1 LLEILI
7 ITVFVLSIYISYII
21 MPAFCKMFIETNKVA
36 KNYKGNFV
44 SQGVGVIFPIC
55 CLFGYSL
62 FMLFNYMG
70 FQNKVIVT
78 ITFAMF
84 AMSLVGFLDDVFGSR
99 DVLGLLGHFK
109 ALIKGKI
116 TTGSLKA
123 IVGMLVSFVIS
134 IFVSADITSI
144 IINTFLMALYTN
156 LLNLL
161 DLRPGRC
168 IKFFLF
174 LNAIFAISLSIKGN
188 IYLLILFIPLLGTVL
203 GYLPYDL
210 NAKCM
215 MGDAGSNV
223 LGISTGILAVMSLN
237 ISEKIVNLVLLIL
250 IHVFAEKYSISDFIS
265 KNTVLSWLDELG
277 RGKKID

>member
-1 LLEILI
+1 MLEILI
-7 ITVFVLSIYISYII
+7 IVVFILSIYFSHMIT
-21 MPAFCKMFIETNKVA
+21 PAFCKMFIETNKVA
-36 KNYKGNFV
+36 KNYKGDFV

-55 CLFGYSL
+55 CLLGYSL
-62 FMLFNYMG
+62 LMLFNYTV
-70 FQNKVIVT
+70 FQNDIIVI
-78 ITFAMF
+78 IIFAIF
-84 AMSLVGFLDDVFGSR
+84 ALCLVGFLDDIFGSR

-109 ALIKGKI
+109 ALIKGRI

-123 IVGMLVSFVIS
+123 IVGLLVSFVIS
-134 IFVSADITSI
+134 IFISTDITSI

-174 LNAIFAISLSIKGN
+174 LNVIIAISLSVKGN
-188 IYLLILFIPLLGTVL
+188 IYLMILFIPLLGTVL

-210 NAKCM
+210 KANCM

-223 LGISTGILAVMSLN
+223 LGVSAGILAAMSLN
-237 ISEKIVNLVLLIL
+237 MNEKIVNLALLVL
-250 IHVFAEKYSISDFIS
+250 IHIFAEKYSISDFIS
-265 KNTVLSWLDELG
+265 KNKVLSWLDELG
-277 RGKKID
+277 RE